1 FSAAERWGSR
11 FASRKGLAIVVLALV
26 VIAARVSLLA
36 GGIDPVPAPMYH
48 DEFSYLLA
56 ADTFAHGRL
65 TNPPHPL
72 AIFFETFH
80 VLQRPTYMSKFP
92 PAQGA
97 VLALGQ
103 VLGHPWIGVVLSAGA
118 MCAAIL
124 WMLQG
129 WLPARWALLGGV
141 LVLLRIGLFNDWVD
155 SYWGG
160 AVAAIGGA

>member
-72 AIFFETFH
+72 AIFFETAQE
-80 VLQRPTYMSKFP
+80 LARPTYASKYPPGQAMFP
-92 PAQGA
+92 
-97 VLALGQ
+97 ALGQ
-103 VLGHPWIGVVLSAGA
+103 VVFGA
-118 MCAAIL
+118 
-124 WMLQG
+124 
-129 WLPARWALLGGV
+129 PFYGV
-141 LVLLRIGLFNDWVD
+141 LIGNALMLFT
-155 SYWGG
+155 
-160 AVAAIGGA
+160 